1 MHVIHPKDVSKFAG
15 TLVAMCALAHWRRRT
30 MRLRHLPKDYPE
42 DKLSWVDHPAFGYL
56 YENLTVLSVAYL
68 VAKYV
73 PQPDP
78 ARPLRTLGLLI
89 TQMLVMVDPFLSM
102 EKLMASK
109 VFSHV
114 PYFSE
119 RAPPDDWR
127 TIVTDYIKCNI
138 PVITA
143 SSLILVVASK
153 FASKEDFDKMFSS
166 DAPPLRFFP
175 YLAKLAFCRVFV
187 DVVFG
192 LAHRFM
198 HENQWAY
205 ANIHKL
211 HHTHN
216 TPRTVTN
223 FRFFWVDQF
232 IEAPL
237 PVYLAITALFALGC
251 GPSKYEQPFIV
262 LPLLYY
268 ESASHTGKEIP
279 IVTWFPLLS
288 PLIDYL
294 TGCDQR
300 LIEYHTRHHQLYKC
314 NYSISPWFDK
324 LCGTYRIDL
333 PEHYNA
339 TKVAETSSTD

>member
-1 MHVIHPKDVSKFAG
+1 MHVIHPKDVSKFAS
-15 TLVAMCALAHWRRRT
+15 TLVAMCVLAHLRRRT

-56 YENLTVLSVAYL
+56 YENLSTLGLAYL
-68 VAKYV
+68 VAKYF
-73 PQPDP
+73 PALDP
-78 ARPLRTLGLLI
+78 ARPLHSFTMVLLRF
-89 TQMLVMVDPFLSM
+89 LVMVDPMVVL
-102 EKLMASK
+102 EKFMASK

-119 RAPPDDWR
+119 RAPPEDWR
-127 TIVTDYIKCNI
+127 AVLRDYAMCNAPVTIVSASIMLLFSKLVGPESFDNMFGTKPQ
-138 PVITA
+138 PV
-143 SSLILVVASK
+143 
-153 FASKEDFDKMFSS
+153 
-166 DAPPLRFFP
+166 RFFP

-237 PVYLAITALFALGC
+237 PVYLAVGMLFVLGY
-251 GPSKYEQPFIV
+251 GPSKYEQPFLV
-262 LPLLYY
+262 LPLLAY
-268 ESASHTGKEIP
+268 ETGSHTGKEIP

-339 TKVAETSSTD
+339 VKAAETHSAD